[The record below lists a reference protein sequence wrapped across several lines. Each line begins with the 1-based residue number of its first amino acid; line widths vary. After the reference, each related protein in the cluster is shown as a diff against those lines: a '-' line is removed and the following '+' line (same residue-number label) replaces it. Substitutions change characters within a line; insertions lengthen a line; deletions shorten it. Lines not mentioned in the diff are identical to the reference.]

1 MNDPYRSFSFSFS
14 YRFCLLLLACHI
26 DKKYYFL
33 LRTLSVRSV
42 LLSSHFMF
50 PAPICDAL
58 RDLVPFVQ
66 LSCRLKP
73 ATLLKLTLF
82 HGCFSRFL
90 NCKWYQISQR
100 TQYNFLPLL
109 SITFTWPQFSVYYF
123 ASLGRRMFWVI
134 HLVHTLNF
142 PKN

>member
-1 MNDPYRSFSFSFS
+1 MNDPYWSFSFSFS
-14 YRFCLLLLACHI
+14 CHFCLLLLACHI

-90 NCKWYQISQR
+90 NCANGTKSRNAPNITSYHCFQSHLLDPNSQYI
-100 TQYNFLPLL
+100 TLL
-109 SITFTWPQFSVYYF
+109 
-123 ASLGRRMFWVI
+123 L
-134 HLVHTLNF
+134 
-142 PKN
+142 